1 VIFDT
6 LVVGELESN
15 CYVLADDPG
24 SAKPLHRAEQRGTP
38 GALVIDPGG
47 DARRIIEHLETR
59 NLSAASVVNT
69 HGHADHIAANA
80 ELRKRWPDVKIAIGR
95 ADAKALTSPLHNMS
109 LFVARLVKS
118 PKADRLLDDGDVV
131 ELGRLRFRVLST
143 PGHTPG
149 GICLYSDDWGD
160 PPTQKGALG
169 GPGRPVLFSGD
180 TLFADSVGRTDIPGG
195 NWEALIRGIREKI
208 FVLPDET
215 DIYPGHGPA
224 TTVGH
229 EKKFNPFAGEAADEG

>member
-15 CYVLADDPG
+15 CYVLADEG
-24 SAKPLHRAEQRGTP
+24 S

-47 DARRIIEHLETR
+47 DARRIIEHLEAKG
-59 NLSAASVVNT
+59 LAAASVVNT

-131 ELGRLRFRVLST
+131 ELGRGRFRVLST

-149 GICLYSDDWGD
+149 GICLYTEDLD
-160 PPTQKGALG
+160 
-169 GPGRPVLFSGD
+169 GRSVLFSGD

-195 NWEALIRGIREKI
+195 NRENLIRGIREKI

-229 EKKFNPFAGEAADEG
+229 EKKFNPFAGEAADKS